1 MIEQIMT
8 TQVGMIGF
16 AGFIAVALVGF
27 FLLGWIRREM
37 KNDENRIENCSTS
50 AGLTAH

>member
-16 AGFIAVALVGF
+16 AGFIAVALGGF

-37 KNDENRIENCSTS
+37 KNDDG
-50 AGLTAH
+50 A

>member
-27 FLLGWIRREM
+27 FLLGWIRKEI
-37 KNDENRIENCSTS
+37 KDEVE
-50 AGLTAH
+50 HE

>member
-16 AGFIAVALVGF
+16 AGFVAVVLVGF
-27 FLLGWIRREM
+27 FLLGWIKKEM
-37 KNDENRIENCSTS
+37 KDDDG
-50 AGLTAH
+50 A

>member
-8 TQVGMIGF
+8 TEVGMIGF

-27 FLLGWIRREM
+27 FLLYWIKKEIR
-37 KNDENRIENCSTS
+37 DDDG
-50 AGLTAH
+50 A

>member
-16 AGFIAVALVGF
+16 IGFIAVALVGF
-27 FLLGWIRREM
+27 FILGWIKKEM
-37 KNDENRIENCSTS
+37 KDDG
-50 AGLTAH
+50 A

>member
-16 AGFIAVALVGF
+16 AGFLACALVGF
-27 FLLGWIRREM
+27 ALLFWI
-37 KNDENRIENCSTS
+37 KKVVKDDDG
-50 AGLTAH
+50 A

>member
-16 AGFIAVALVGF
+16 LGFVAVVLVGF
-27 FLLGWIRREM
+27 FILGWIRKEM
-37 KNDENRIENCSTS
+37 KDDG
-50 AGLTAH
+50 A